1 MTSRNPANRF
11 FVVLMTNRNSFAD
24 STLPFQRYVDRTKA
38 PISLTQAA
46 SRRSINARAIFR
58 ASFRDPQVT
67 NTTILSLIEFR
78 WLAFTLA
85 TRRILS

>member
-1 MTSRNPANRF
+1 
-11 FVVLMTNRNSFAD
+11 
-24 STLPFQRYVDRTKA
+24 
-38 PISLTQAA
+38 LTHAA

-67 NTTILSLIEFR
+67 NTTILSVIEFR